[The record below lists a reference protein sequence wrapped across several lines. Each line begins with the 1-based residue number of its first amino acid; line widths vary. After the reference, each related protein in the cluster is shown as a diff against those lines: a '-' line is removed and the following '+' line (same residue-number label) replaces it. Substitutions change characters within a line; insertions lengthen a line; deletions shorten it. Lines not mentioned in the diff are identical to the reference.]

1 MSSIT
6 LPSFN
11 DFLHVDDA
19 LVAAAPEEEV
29 FIAQCLY
36 EGAVYQYIDLAEE
49 FQLLG
54 ILHEVFEE
62 IARKAPD
69 ALAALLPD
77 GARQLGKA
85 LCLKHRV
92 AAREGDVGEGVA
104 HDFLH
109 QLVGRGHRAV
119 ADVPRLRIMAARTMV
134 GASRTINGC
143 AEARTATIVSCTMLN
158 IANHLLHFFP
168 SDMGYSVV
176 ELGQL
181 AAVPAVCSTYQIT
194 GDALQ
199 LVDVVAAALRTNLE
213 VGVSI
218 LVATVETA
226 VAVVVY

>member
-1 MSSIT
+1 MIWARKKKKRETRIWYVDLQYRIRVFCCKIEFYHSSFFQR
-6 LPSFN
+6 L
-11 DFLHVDDA
+11 LHVDDA

-29 FIAQCLY
+29 FVAQCLY

-85 LCLKHRV
+85 LCLEHRV

-143 AEARTATIVSCTMLN
+143 AEARTVYHRIM
-158 IANHLLHFFP
+158 
-168 SDMGYSVV
+168 Y
-176 ELGQL
+176 
-181 AAVPAVCSTYQIT
+181 
-194 GDALQ
+194 DA
-199 LVDVVAAALRTNLE
+199 
-213 VGVSI
+213 
-218 LVATVETA
+218 
-226 VAVVVY
+226 